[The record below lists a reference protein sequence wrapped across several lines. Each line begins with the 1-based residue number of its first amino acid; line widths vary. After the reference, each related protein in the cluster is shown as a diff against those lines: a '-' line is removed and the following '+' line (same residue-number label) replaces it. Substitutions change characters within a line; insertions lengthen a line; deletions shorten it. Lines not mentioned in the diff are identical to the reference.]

1 VNDSEVGIDVVRV
14 RDSTAT
20 PMNRVF
26 LMFGEHSRELISPE
40 SGLRLLKVLCGERD
54 SAGHDIPQILKH
66 SEFEMVLN
74 GNPRSRLK
82 VEDGDF
88 CLRANPD
95 GVDLN
100 RNWDEKWLTQP
111 KSAETN
117 PGPKPFS
124 EPETRIFRSLVT
136 EFKPTT
142 FVTVHSGT
150 RGLYMPYAYDEHLA
164 SRNKVDM
171 LRILKELDSSY
182 CECPFGAAGK
192 EVGYDCPGTSL
203 DWVYDKMQT
212 PYSFAFEIYVGGDDA
227 SLKQRWKE
235 KVRTGGVALIQQGEN
250 LAHPHFKDLFMHH
263 ASDFV
268 QTASSVNGTSSSL
281 LGMDDLQCFSFYNPD
296 SKKRYDRTVQ
306 NWAIAYLDL
315 SQKVVDHMRSNM
327 SAI

>member
-1 VNDSEVGIDVVRV
+1 
-14 RDSTAT
+14 
-20 PMNRVF
+20 MNRVF

-296 SKKRYDRTVQ
+296 SKKRCQEGGKLYTSQ